1 MWSAQLPVTAFFTS
15 RDGGVSKAP
24 YESLNLGDHVGDDP
38 SAVAHNRG
46 LVSQACAAA
55 VVFMRPEHGSAVA
68 VVDHNHGIGAT
79 QVPLADVL
87 VTTVPGLAL
96 ATLAADCV
104 PLLGF
109 NPATGA
115 VMAAHIGR
123 RGLLA
128 GTVHAA
134 IASLGQLR
142 RDQQSRTP
150 TRELHVSIGPAIC
163 GSCYE
168 VSQELDDEVSRTVPQ
183 AAAVTAAGKPALDI
197 GKGVVAQLAAL
208 GVESIVT
215 SDRCT
220 HHDPETYSYRRDGV
234 TGRHAGVIVCP

>member
-1 MWSAQLPVTAFFTS
+1 MWSAQLPAIAFFTG
-15 RDGGVSKAP
+15 RDGGVSQSP

-38 SAVAHNRG
+38 IAVASNRD
-46 LVSQACAAA
+46 LVSRASGAP

-68 VVDHNHGIGAT
+68 IVDRSHGMGAT
-79 QVPLADVL
+79 QVPLADVV
-87 VTTVPGLAL
+87 VTAVPGLAL

-109 NPATGA
+109 NSVTGA

-123 RGLLA
+123 RGLVA
-128 GTVHAA
+128 GTVEAA
-134 IASLGQLR
+134 IAALEGAKGAGQVHTAA
-142 RDQQSRTP
+142 S
-150 TRELHVSIGPAIC
+150 ELHLSIGPSIC

-168 VSQELDDEVSRTVPQ
+168 VSQELHDAVAALVPQ

-197 GKGVVAQLAAL
+197 GKGVVAQLRGL
-208 GVESIVT
+208 GVESIVA
-215 SDRCT
+215 SDTCT
-220 HHDPETYSYRRDGV
+220 HHNPGTYSYRRDGV